1 MVVSSGL
8 VCLTGP
14 PVTPTGSST
23 RHCSWS
29 CARHSMSVINRDDDA
44 AFRCRRRPKP
54 LPRAAAHTS
63 LDVVDMQRAPEWRP
77 LGFPPSPESARPP
90 RLPMFYEPWEDGP
103 PEDVLGQLMTRRV
116 VLLTGTLDATAADD
130 TSARLLLLDQRSAEP
145 ISVHMSCPDGEL
157 DATLSL
163 IATVDLIEAEVH
175 AVAAGTLSGAAIGAF
190 AAATQRRAHPHTTFL
205 MFEPKADLRGG
216 ADQLAAA
223 AEQHRHQLETLVG
236 RIATACGRD
245 AAVVAEDL
253 RAGRLLTA
261 ADAVDY
267 GLVHDLTS
275 TG

>member
-14 PVTPTGSST
+14 PVTPIGSST

-29 CARHSMSVINRDDDA
+29 CARHSMSLINRDDDA

-54 LPRAAAHTS
+54 LPRGGAPWS
-63 LDVVDMQRAPEWRP
+63 LDIVDMQRAPEWRP

-90 RLPMFYEPWEDGP
+90 RLPMFYEPWDDGP

-175 AVAAGTLSGAAIGAF
+175 AVAAGTVSGAAVGAF
-190 AAATQRRAHPHTTFL
+190 AAATKRKANRIRRSSCSSRRPTC
-205 MFEPKADLRGG
+205 
-216 ADQLAAA
+216 A
-223 AEQHRHQLETLVG
+223 AEPTSS
-236 RIATACGRD
+236 
-245 AAVVAEDL
+245 
-253 RAGRLLTA
+253 LL
-261 ADAVDY
+261 
-267 GLVHDLTS
+267 
-275 TG
+275 